1 MFVTSKASSS
11 RLPPA
16 IYTICRS
23 FTSTPAMSVKRPQK
37 PYEAPVAKIDAYGNR
52 IPIDFHSG
60 DKAEIKRKEFLESLS
75 ERKSKSHIEKYGNSD
90 KFGLRRS
97 SNRNYRRDEDV
108 GDRDRNSN
116 SDGGLHDELE
126 AEDWRN
132 RIGIKSSYYT
142 TKSLKPGRRKFDR
155 AMESY
160 MEEAKRLNPN
170 ADQIKLENEYKRDQ
184 KKGRKQRIPGLPP
197 PEMQNNRRDPRLT
210 SPYSIGSDRKKFNN
224 ENDED
229 DKGSKLFLKSPKKTF
244 GLNPFT
250 SSNSRVG
257 GHQGGNDLKA
267 DNPSSSLSEPKQ
279 PRSSSEYWRPT
290 KKLTYSA
297 MAGLRT
303 LYSMDPEKFN
313 REFLSEKF
321 GISREA
327 VTRILKSKY
336 RSDSTDDEGSG
347 LGSGSGLVI
356 PGGNDKLKGTKW
368 DRNPGSSEEISP
380 VPAILRAFGRDK

>member
-1 MFVTSKASSS
+1 MFISSRASSS
-11 RLPPA
+11 RLRPT
-16 IYTICRS
+16 ICTICRS
-23 FTSTPAMSVKRPQK
+23 FTSTSAVSVKRPQK

-52 IPIDFHSG
+52 IPIDFHSLG

-75 ERKSKSHIEKYGNSD
+75 ERRSRSYIEKYGNSE

-97 SNRNYRRDEDV
+97 SNRNYQRDEDL
-108 GDRDRNSN
+108 GDRARNSN
-116 SDGGLHDELE
+116 SDGGLYDELE
-126 AEDWRN
+126 AEDWRAK
-132 RIGIKSSYYT
+132 IGIKSSYYT

-170 ADQIKLENEYKRDQ
+170 ADQIKLENEYKKDQ
-184 KKGRKQRIPGLPP
+184 KKGRKQKIPGLPP
-197 PEMQNNRRDPRLT
+197 PGMQNNRRDSRLT
-210 SPYSIGSDRKKFNN
+210 APHRIGSDRKKFNN
-224 ENDED
+224 ENDRD
-229 DKGSKLFLKSPKKTF
+229 DKRSKLFLKSPKKTF
-244 GLNPFT
+244 GLNLITF
-250 SSNSRVG
+250 SNSRG
-257 GHQGGNDLKA
+257 GGYQGGNDH
-267 DNPSSSLSEPKQ
+267 NPSSSLSEPKQ
-279 PRSSSEYWRPT
+279 PKSSSEYWRPT

-303 LYSMDPEKFN
+303 LYSMNPEKFN
-313 REFLSEKF
+313 RQFLSEKF

-336 RSDSTDDEGSG
+336 RSNSTDDEGSG

-356 PGGNDKLKGTKW
+356 PGGNDTLKGTKW